1 MSAELVTG
9 NEACAR
15 AALAAGCRFYAGY
28 PITPSSEIAEFMVRT
43 LPDVDGVF
51 IQMEDEIASLAAVI
65 GASLA
70 GSKAMTATSGPG
82 FSLMQEHIGFAAMAE
97 VPCVIVNVMRGG
109 PSTGLPTS
117 PSQGDV
123 MQARWGSHGD
133 HPAIVLAPAS
143 VREVFDQTVQA
154 FNLAERFR
162 MPVIVLYDEVI
173 GHTAESVV
181 LPEQVPIEHRARPD
195 CDPEVFFPKAAPPD
209 GVPPLPAFGDG
220 YRFHVTGLSH
230 DERGL
235 PSDDGQNAEKLV
247 QRLLAKVETRTDEI
261 TQVETLGLDDAELAV
276 FGYGIVG
283 RSARAAVESARAEG
297 VRVGLIRPI
306 TLWPFPSD
314 DVADVAQKVDCL
326 IVAEMNLGQMIGE
339 VERAAAG
346 RTEIVGHLRAHGE
359 PISPGDLLAVIRS
372 QVLAGGYA
380 PTPHHP
386 LEGPASLHPDCPLL
400 SQGPEPSLT
409 IVGSRAGGDQ

>member
-1 MSAELVTG
+1 MSPAELVTG

-15 AALAAGCRFYAGY
+15 AALAAGCRFYGGY
-28 PITPSSEIAEFMVRT
+28 PITPSSEIAEFMVSA

-70 GSKAMTATSGPG
+70 GMKAMTATSGPG

-97 VPCVIVNVMRGG
+97 VPCVVVNVMRGG

-133 HPAIVLAPAS
+133 RPAIVLAPAS
-143 VREVFDQTVQA
+143 VREVFDETVRA

-162 MPVIVLYDEVI
+162 TPVIVLYDEVI
-173 GHTAESVV
+173 GHTAEGVV
-181 LPEQVPIEHRARPD
+181 LPDQVPIEHRARPE
-195 CDPEVFFPKAAPPD
+195 CNPEDFVAKAAPPD

-235 PSDDGQNAEKLV
+235 PSDDGRNAEALA
-247 QRLLAKVETRTDEI
+247 QRLQAKVDARTDELTHI
-261 TQVETLGLDDAELAV
+261 ETLGLDDAELAV

-283 RSARAAVESARAEG
+283 RSARAAVETARAEG
-297 VRVGLIRPI
+297 RKVGLIRPI
-306 TLWPFPSD
+306 TLWPFPHKEIAA
-314 DVADVAQKVDCL
+314 VAEKVDRL
-326 IVAEMNLGQMIGE
+326 IVAEMNLGQLIGE

-346 RTEIVGHLRAHGE
+346 RTEIVGHLRCHGE
-359 PISPGDLLAVIRS
+359 PITPDDLTAVIGAHDRAPS
-372 QVLAGGYA
+372 LEVVGSWAGG
-380 PTPHHP
+380 
-386 LEGPASLHPDCPLL
+386 
-400 SQGPEPSLT
+400 
-409 IVGSRAGGDQ
+409 VR